1 MSLNLNKVVLCGR
14 ITTTPELRIT
24 PSGLNV
30 TSFFLAVNRKGKQGE
45 EETADFIP
53 CVAWRG
59 TAEFICKYFRKG
71 SALCIT
77 GAIQTRKWQDQ
88 RGETRYATEVVAE
101 EALFAE
107 AKNEQTSGTGAP
119 PGGYAGAGNV
129 SGAGNTSGAG
139 NVNGAGNMG
148 GAGNTSGAGPG
159 AGKDMEAKP
168 GGTTA
173 SKAGAGESR
182 QAGVQ
187 KAGAGAGTK
196 NSRKRKAAPE
206 KAASAADVANAPQDD
221 DLPF

>member
-14 ITTTPELRIT
+14 ITAAPELRIT

-30 TSFFLAVNRKGKQGE
+30 TSFFLAVNRKVKQGE

-77 GAIQTRKWQDQ
+77 GAIQTRKWQD
-88 RGETRYATEVVAE
+88 RNGETRYATEVVVE

-107 AKNEQTSGTGAP
+107 AKKQD
-119 PGGYAGAGNV
+119 AGN
-129 SGAGNTSGAG
+129 
-139 NVNGAGNMG
+139 
-148 GAGNTSGAGPG
+148 
-159 AGKDMEAKP
+159 
-168 GGTTA
+168 
-173 SKAGAGESR
+173 
-182 QAGVQ
+182 Q
-187 KAGAGAGTK
+187 
-196 NSRKRKAAPE
+196 
-206 KAASAADVANAPQDD
+206 ASADNAAQAYIPDSYTQASTPTAAQTPAQGD